1 VTRLAL
7 MAPTLYTYRMEL
19 REVEVVEVGPRDGLQ
34 NEDVHLSTAVKVRMI
49 QRAIEAGSRRI
60 EATSFVNPRRVPALA
75 DADALMAQ
83 LPRDPGVSYIG
94 LVFNRR
100 GLERAIRGRVDEI
113 NVVVVATESFSRK
126 NQGLSTDEMLKMW
139 RELATEAHDSGLRV
153 SLTLAAA
160 FGCPF
165 EGEVSPQRVVELL
178 ERALDAA
185 PDELALADTIG
196 VAVPKQVE
204 DLVGLVR
211 GSAPDLPL
219 RCHFHNTRNTGYA
232 NALAAV
238 RSGVSTLD
246 ASMGGIGGCPFAPS
260 ATGNL
265 ATEDLAY
272 MLDRSGVATAL
283 SLPATIR
290 NAHWLGEKLGRDVP
304 GLLSRAGEFPQPAV
318 SSDRKPPS
326 TSP

>member
-1 VTRLAL
+1 
-7 MAPTLYTYRMEL
+7 MEL

-304 GLLSRAGEFPQPAV
+304 GLLSRAGMFPQPAV